1 MNSYFASQLIADRQA
16 AVAADVA
23 HRAQLKE
30 ARAARRAVVAAASA
44 GRRPVPAGC
53 CSAGSRMRAPEN
65 PGPCTIAQ
73 ASGRKS
79 ALFTI

>member
-30 ARAARRAVVAAASA
+30 ARAARRAVAAAASA
-44 GRRPVPAGC
+44 GRPARTRRLLLGRLAH
-53 CSAGSRMRAPEN
+53 AGA
-65 PGPCTIAQ
+65 
-73 ASGRKS
+73 
-79 ALFTI
+79 